1 MKEDIHQANLDYL
14 HRLAVSRACKLWS
27 AGPACHSAEYE
38 PAQSAS
44 ALGAVVINATA
55 CTESGKSSEL
65 ERTNETKKKSHKK
78 MKIWF
83 QRTPLAH
90 AEAKSGVHPHGPARP
105 TAARA
110 PAPST

>member
-14 HRLAVSRACKLWS
+14 HRLAVSRAWS

-65 ERTNETKKKSHKK
+65 ERTNETKKKIPQKNEILVSENATGTC
-78 MKIWF
+78 
-83 QRTPLAH
+83 R
-90 AEAKSGVHPHGPARP
+90 G
-105 TAARA
+105 
-110 PAPST
+110 

>member
-65 ERTNETKKKSHKK
+65 ERTNETKKKIPQKNEILVSENATGTC
-78 MKIWF
+78 
-83 QRTPLAH
+83 R
-90 AEAKSGVHPHGPARP
+90 G
-105 TAARA
+105 
-110 PAPST
+110 